1 MKLSRAFGKT
11 LREAPADAELA
22 SHQLLIRANYVRPI
36 GAGIYVFMP
45 LGYRVIRKIWEIMAQ
60 EMDAIDGQ
68 EMWMPNLNPAALWQ
82 ATGRWDTVDVL
93 MKVKAGGGRE
103 YALSAT
109 HEEVVT
115 ELCLRD
121 IESYRDLPR
130 MIYHISKKFRDEPRA
145 RGGLLRLREFVM
157 KDAYT
162 LDTDEE
168 AFDAYYPK
176 MLQAYYTI
184 FERVGTPAV
193 AVQADTGSMGGKTS
207 HEFVVPHEAGE
218 DTFITCTQCEYAA
231 NVEAAEFVREGDKS
245 SELAE
250 LVKVATPDCKTI
262 ADVAAFVGVE
272 TKQTMKAVF
281 FWWWPLGKSEENA
294 SIEHSRSGRFVFILV
309 RGDLDINEIKLINAL
324 GGGQLRAATDEEI
337 KAAGA
342 EPGYASAIGLD
353 IAKAFDQPGVFIM
366 ADTSIEAGG
375 NFVVGA
381 NDDGYHFTG
390 ANYPRDFTVSQIA
403 DIAQA
408 DTGHKCPHCG
418 AAIEARRCTEA
429 GHCFKLGTRYSD
441 PTGATYL
448 DENGKPQ
455 PIFMGS
461 YGIGLDRLMA
471 TIVEQ
476 HHDEHGIIWPDAV
489 APYQVHLL
497 SLGKGEDVKDAAD
510 KLYAELRQAGLEVLY
525 DDRKG
530 SAGVKFNDADLM
542 GLPWRV
548 TVGGRGLAQG
558 TVEVKR
564 RDQQERESIPLA
576 DLIPFLKAA

>member
-1 MKLSRAFGKT
+1 MRLSRAFGKT

-22 SHQLLIRANYVRPI
+22 SHQLLIRANFVRPI

-45 LGYRVIRKIWEIMAQ
+45 LGYRVIRKIWTIMAQ
-60 EMDAIDGQ
+60 EMDAINGQ

-82 ATGRWDTVDVL
+82 ATGRWNTVDVL

-130 MIYHISKKFRDEPRA
+130 MIYHISKKFRDEARA
-145 RGGLLRLREFVM
+145 RGGLLRLREFIM

-162 LDTDEE
+162 LDVDEE
-168 AFDAYYPK
+168 TFDAYYPQ
-176 MLQAYYTI
+176 MLQAYYHI
-184 FERVGTPAV
+184 FERVGTPAI

-207 HEFVVPHEAGE
+207 HEFVVPHEEGE
-218 DTFITCTQCEYAA
+218 DTYIACTHCGYAA
-231 NVEAAEFVREGDKS
+231 NVEAAEFVREGDKPA
-245 SELAE
+245 ELAD
-250 LVKVATPDCKTI
+250 LVKVATPDCQTI
-262 ADVAAFVGVE
+262 AEVAAFIGVE
-272 TKQTMKAVF
+272 TSQTLKAVF
-281 FWWWPLGKSEENA
+281 YWWNALGDED
-294 SIEHSRSGRFVFILV
+294 GRFLFVLV
-309 RGDLDINEIKLINAL
+309 RGDLDINEVKLLNAL
-324 GGGQLRAATDEEI
+324 GGGQLRAATDAEI
-337 KAAGA
+337 RATGA
-342 EPGYASAIGLD
+342 EPGYASAIGLNV
-353 IAKAFDQPGVFIM
+353 AKAFDQSGVFVL

-381 NDDGYHFTG
+381 NEAGYHYTG
-390 ANYPRDFTVSQIA
+390 ANYPRDFAVSQMA

-418 AAIEARRCTEA
+418 AKIEARRSIEV
-429 GHCFKLGTRYSD
+429 GHCFKLGTRYSE
-441 PTGATYL
+441 PTGATFL
-448 DENGKPQ
+448 DENGRPQ

-471 TIVEQ
+471 TIVEK
-476 HHDEHGIIWPDAV
+476 HHDEQGIIWPAAV

-497 SLGKGEDVKDAAD
+497 HLGEGDDVKEAAD
-510 KLYAELRQAGLEVLY
+510 ALYADLLRAGIEVLY
-525 DDRKG
+525 DDREA
-530 SAGVKFNDADLM
+530 SAGVKFNDADLI

-564 RDQQERESIPLA
+564 RNQAARESVPLVELVSFLQA
-576 DLIPFLKAA
+576 DVNLRN